1 MTNAP
6 VVSTAGLRQ
15 LVQEKGEE
23 PLHAGHS
30 IQSEVREMKDQFALA
45 LTGSRISPDRFVR
58 VALTQFRRTPKLMQC
73 TRESILG
80 SLLTVAQLGLDFT
93 LQHAYLIPYE
103 DHRRTL
109 IQCQLIIGYRGYL
122 DLARRSGEIKDI
134 KVQEV
139 YEGDEFDFWADE
151 NGDRLLYRPRL
162 DGKRGDIKLYFLRV
176 LFTNGGHHINVMLLE
191 DVERRKLR
199 SAAVA
204 SGRTS
209 PWTTDPIAMSK
220 KTLVRATTAYL
231 PLTTEVAEQLQRDEA
246 VIRYTAPGL
255 DMQVEFPEAPESQA
269 LAPPSAPVQE
279 NTPKRSSRTKS
290 ALKSEPRPPG
300 PEPHPEDARPP
311 EADQLG
317 EPAGNLG
324 AVPQDLLDSTQAAIQ
339 GWTDTDLTRV
349 LHDWALAAT
358 GSPRVRQL
366 RALTFFA
373 QKRWEQTQAAEAL
386 F

>member
-23 PLHAGHS
+23 PLQAGRS
-30 IQSEVREMKDQFALA
+30 IQAEVREMKDQFALA

-58 VALTQFRRTPKLMQC
+58 VALTQFRRTPKLLRC

-93 LQHAYLIPYE
+93 LQHAYLVPYE

-109 IQCQLIIGYRGYL
+109 VQCQLIIGYKGYL
-122 DLARRSGEIKDI
+122 DLARRSGEIKDV

-139 YEGDEFDFWADE
+139 YEGDEFDYWSDE
-151 NGDRLLYRPRL
+151 NGDHLLYRPQL
-162 DGKRGDIKLYFLRV
+162 EGKRGKIRLYFLRA
-176 LFTNGGHHINVMLLE
+176 LFTNSGHHISVMLLE
-191 DVERRKLR
+191 DIEARKRR

-220 KTLVRATTAYL
+220 KTLVRATTPYL

-246 VIRYTAPGL
+246 VIRYTAPGM
-255 DMQVEFPEAPESQA
+255 DMQVEFPEAPETPEIAVSST
-269 LAPPSAPVQE
+269 PPAAS
-279 NTPKRSSRTKS
+279 KRSSRAS
-290 ALKSEPRPPG
+290 RAQE
-300 PEPHPEDARPP
+300 PEPPPP
-311 EADQLG
+311 EPEPYTEVEMPLDLDDSG
-317 EPAGNLG
+317 EPAANLG
-324 AVPQDLLDSTQAAIQ
+324 AVPQDLIDSTQAAIR
-339 GWTDTDLTRV
+339 GWDDTLLMRV
-349 LHDWALAAT
+349 LRDWALPTT

-373 QKRWEQTQAAEAL
+373 QKRWEHTDGAEAL